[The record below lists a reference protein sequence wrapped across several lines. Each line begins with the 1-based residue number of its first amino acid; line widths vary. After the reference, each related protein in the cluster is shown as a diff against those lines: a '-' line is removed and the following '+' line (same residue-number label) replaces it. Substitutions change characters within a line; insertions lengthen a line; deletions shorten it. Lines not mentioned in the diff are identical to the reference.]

1 MCRLR
6 SAQLSYR
13 GTVLLL
19 AHNYSGKLRC
29 IKMEHLS
36 RRQERKNKVGVL
48 IVSGRCRQHLGVKK
62 GLMREQLRGRLAKNA
77 SWMFLGQGVN
87 FAVQAC
93 YFVLLARLLGAN
105 QYGIFVGAAAAVSLL
120 SQYSTLGSG
129 LVLVRQVSRH
139 TDEFPQYWG
148 NVLIT
153 TLSVGGFVILAL
165 AWFGKWMVGPAG
177 AGVIVLVAVGECTCA
192 RLAEAGGQAFQAF
205 EQLKLTAALT
215 SLTSVARLVAAAGM
229 VLILHHATV
238 HQWVIASLSV
248 SGLSAVMAI
257 TLVTTRLGWP
267 RIDLRLLRARA
278 LEGVGFSIA
287 ASTTSAYNDID
298 KAMLSRYGM
307 FTANGIYSM
316 AYRVIDMSCTP
327 IRALQSAAFPRL
339 CQTGRNGVAGSMALT
354 RKLLGKTLPFG
365 LLAAAAMFVSAPIIP
380 HIVGRSFASSVS
392 ALQWLCLLPVFR
404 SLHLSAGDTLTGGGY
419 QRYRTAAQLCAA
431 GLNFGLN
438 LWLIP
443 AYSWHG
449 AAWASLVTDGGLAAG
464 NWMVLGF
471 LIRREKSLR
480 LVVRV
485 AVHG

>member
-1 MCRLR
+1 
-6 SAQLSYR
+6 
-13 GTVLLL
+13 
-19 AHNYSGKLRC
+19 
-29 IKMEHLS
+29 
-36 RRQERKNKVGVL
+36 VL
-48 IVSGRCRQHLGVKK
+48 IDSSRCRQHLGFKK

-153 TLSVGGFVILAL
+153 TLSVGGFVILSL
-165 AWFGKWMVGPAG
+165 AWLGKWMVGPAS

-215 SLTSVARLVAAAGM
+215 SLTSVARLLAATGM
-229 VLILHHATV
+229 VLMLHHATV
-238 HQWVIASLSV
+238 HQWVIASLGV
-248 SGLSAVMAI
+248 SGLSAVMAM

-267 RIDLRLLRARA
+267 RINLRLLRARA

-287 ASTTSAYNDID
+287 ASTTSVYNDID

-307 FTANGIYSM
+307 LAANGIYSM

-339 CQTGRNGVAGSMALT
+339 CQTGRNGVAGSIALT

-443 AYSWHG
+443 TYSWHG

-480 LVVRV
+480 LVERV
-485 AVHG
+485 AVSG